1 MQIEVFIPPNQCHDG
16 TLELCNLHKNIAIV
30 SFKKGFNAIHPEDI
44 FNEGIQE
51 SSSEKVVA
59 LGRDPIHG
67 LLMGTIGKVKRN
79 YKDRKL
85 ECQELRCSTCKIK
98 KVVLNFSY
106 CLFFFAWWPVL
117 GNCIRIQALFNHIY
131 IRN

>member
-44 FNEGIQE
+44 FNEGMEE

-59 LGRDPIHG
+59 LGRDTIHG
-67 LLMGTIGKVKRN
+67 LLMGTIGERN

-98 KVVLNFSY
+98 KLV
-106 CLFFFAWWPVL
+106 C
-117 GNCIRIQALFNHIY
+117 
-131 IRN
+131 